1 MEEQLKQVGELL
13 LSSIPTIICLLVVWM
28 SYRFLVHPRLSQVLA
43 ERHARTEGAIQQAQA
58 DIASAEKRV
67 AEYEQKLRE
76 ARAQI
81 FAVQE
86 KARNQVIEARNNTLA
101 QARKQAEDSARAAR
115 ATMEQETAATKA
127 TLQKQADALAD
138 EIIRTVLKPGS
149 ASAAMGGR

>member
-28 SYRFLVHPRLSQVLA
+28 AYRFLVHPRLSQVLA

-86 KARNQVIEARNNTLA
+86 KARNRVMEQRNNALA
-101 QARKQAEDSARAAR
+101 QARKQAEDTAKAAR
-115 ATMEQETAATKA
+115 SDMEQETAATKA

-138 EIIRTVLKPGS
+138 EIIRMVLKPGA
-149 ASAAMGGR
+149 ASVAAGGR